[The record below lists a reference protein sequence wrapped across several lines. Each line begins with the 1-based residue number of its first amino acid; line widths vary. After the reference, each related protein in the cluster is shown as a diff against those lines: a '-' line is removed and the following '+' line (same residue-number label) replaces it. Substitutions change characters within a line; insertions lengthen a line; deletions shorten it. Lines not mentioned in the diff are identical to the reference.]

1 MTVKEL
7 NLLFEEELSSIYPK
21 NEIKTFFF
29 IVLEEFLNFQRIDSI
44 LRANDIIN
52 KEKQP
57 VILSIIERLKHEEPI
72 QYILGKTEFYGLPFN
87 VNNKTLIPR
96 PETEEL
102 VEWIIEETKNIDTEL
117 NILDI
122 GTGSGC
128 IPISLKVNIPKAI
141 VTTIDVS
148 NDAITIAKQNAV
160 LNNVEI
166 SFLNMDI
173 LNSKKLPG
181 NHDIIVSNPP
191 YVRNL
196 EKGEMKNNVLNNEPH
211 LALFVENDNPLI
223 FYDKISKL
231 ASAYLKKEGM
241 LFFEINQYLSKET
254 SSLIK
259 NNGFQNISLKKDLF
273 GNNRMIKAS
282 F

>member
-57 VILSIIERLKHEEPI
+57 VILSIIERLKHEEPM

-181 NHDIIVSNPP
+181 NYDIIVSNPP

>member
-57 VILSIIERLKHEEPI
+57 VILSIIERLKHEEPM

-181 NHDIIVSNPP
+181 NYDIIVSNPP

-259 NNGFQNISLKKDLF
+259 NNGFQTLSLKIDLF
-273 GNNRMIKAS
+273 GNIRMIKAS
-282 F
+282 L

>member
-181 NHDIIVSNPP
+181 NYDIIVSNPP

>member
-57 VILSIIERLKHEEPI
+57 VILSIIERLKYEEPI

-181 NHDIIVSNPP
+181 NYDIIVSNPP